1 MGVPTIAESQL
12 QRPSGSGVASAT
24 GYRTQVRPAKTP
36 RHPPIVLS
44 TLGEGGSRVFQAAAT
59 GALGSRTAPVA
70 RGLKSLSAL

>member
-44 TLGEGGSRVFQAAAT
+44 TPWRARVSCGVGGKK
-59 GALGSRTAPVA
+59 PVA
-70 RGLKSLSAL
+70 SPRRRGRRRANSVEKG